1 MEEKQPT
8 TMARLRDNRQVL
20 VGGIWGAAFAS
31 PLVIIL
37 KYVLN
42 LRYGL
47 DLPEDVLQAAESIIS
62 ILVTGIV
69 MVVAQLL
76 TSREPRTNR
85 NGAAV
90 LLALFLPSL
99 VLPAAAAQSRTYF
112 TGGGSLTVSAREIS
126 YEMGSRSGTY
136 PNALISEA
144 LPRRGADQFVMDDIA
159 LLVDK
164 LSLEGVEVEVPA
176 DTLEQVVDS
185 LVILVTDLMAEADAK
200 ADEITTLQAQVAGL
214 EAELSDVIAQR
225 DEAQAALAPVTAE
238 RDALRAENAAATV
251 RLRDLNRALRE
262 R

>member
-8 TMARLRDNRQVL
+8 AGMARLRDNRQVL

-99 VLPAAAAQSRTYF
+99 VLPAAAQSRTYV
-112 TGGGSLTVSAREIS
+112 TEGGSLTVSAREIS

-185 LVILVTDLMAEADAK
+185 LVILVTDLIAEADAK